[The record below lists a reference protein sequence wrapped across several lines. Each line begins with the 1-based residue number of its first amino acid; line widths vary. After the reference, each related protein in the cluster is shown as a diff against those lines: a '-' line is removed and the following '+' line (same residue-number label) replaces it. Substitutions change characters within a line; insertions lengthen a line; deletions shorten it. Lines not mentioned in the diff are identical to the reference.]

1 MTADNWGRL
10 LFLTGMFIWL
20 ALVEALNRRAQRD
33 LDAIRKEQEKLFARM
48 VFMFDSFVALSRA
61 LRERDKRTETGERIN

>member
-1 MTADNWGRL
+1 LTADNWGRL